1 MAPRV
6 PLGERGWEW
15 KILMGLAVFLHAI
28 LAVTSFAYTLTL
40 LVMDARTAATYKSSG
55 VSVLIALTTLSAVY
69 GVLGC
74 VTFLR
79 RKVFWGRVLL
89 AGSVLMIMFFFTTLF
104 TLAYQSLLCG
114 IEHNGTEDL
123 VVTFNESKIENC
135 DWDVATCV
143 VDVPDSVA
151 VTCPSVKHFWK
162 HIGRAGREGVYVNTV
177 LGATLYSIFLLVL
190 SLLSLRL
197 SLELGVEEVII
208 YPPTAGF
215 RSSASSFS
223 SSSYSFVPLTNI
235 I

>member
-1 MAPRV
+1 M
-6 PLGERGWEW
+6 EW
-15 KILMGLAVFLHAI
+15 KILMGVAVFLHAI
-28 LAVTSFAYTLTL
+28 LAVTSFAYTVKL
-40 LVMDARTAATYKSSG
+40 LVMAARTAATYKSSDI
-55 VSVLIALTTLSAVY
+55 SVLIALSILSGVY

-74 VTFLR
+74 ATFLR
-79 RKVFWGRVLL
+79 RRAFWGRVLL

-104 TLAYQSLLCG
+104 TLAYRSLLCG

-162 HIGRAGREGVYVNTV
+162 HVGRAGRESVSVNTV
-177 LGATLYSIFLLVL
+177 LGATLYSIFLLVV
-190 SLLSLRL
+190 SLFSLRL
-197 SLELGVEEVII
+197 SLELGVEEVIL
-208 YPPTAGF
+208 YPPTAGI
-215 RSSASSFS
+215 RS